1 MYDHVI
7 KDCILMHM
15 GEENELT
22 SPVSFYSSQALSLF
36 QIPAQRILRAE
47 LLSLSWEV
55 QYLLLGRI
63 TNGKKEKSCSLLL
76 MSLLKVVDLFFF

>member
-1 MYDHVI
+1 
-7 KDCILMHM
+7 MHM
-15 GEENELT
+15 GEEDELR

-47 LLSLSWEV
+47 LLSLSWKV

-63 TNGKKEKSCSLLL
+63 TNGKKESLVLCC
-76 MSLLKVVDLFFF
+76 